1 MKRLFLGLSA
11 TLIGL
16 VGIAQS
22 SFLSGGGDS
31 SSDAA
36 SVSHSLGQ
44 VFDEFYISSSGSIQE
59 GLQQPFFMNCDLME
73 EFDLGPDTLSLCNG
87 ESTTLDA
94 GAGYD
99 AYAWSTGETSQTIT
113 ATATGD
119 YQVLVTDE
127 NGCTAVDSIYAYHA
141 VPSDLEVITIGF
153 GGNSPRVNAR
163 WDNPFGTFDCEV
175 RGGRISPTSYAQ
187 GNPQFANI
195 NNTLIITQ
203 TSDTTILFNVVVFN
217 NPNVPFIVGQRYGF
231 EVRCLCEEGGVTYSE
246 WSGVSSQSTFV
257 VPEPPAG
264 LEAGSFTDEAKS
276 IDVLELALFPNPSS
290 GEELNLSIM
299 AGELESGFIQVLDV
313 QGKLVYD
320 SGFSLDDKSRTLLLR
335 FNERLPRGVYILQVW
350 NESQV
355 VNERFVVE

>member
-1 MKRLFLGLSA
+1 M
-11 TLIGL
+11 
-16 VGIAQS
+16 
-22 SFLSGGGDS
+22 
-31 SSDAA
+31 
-36 SVSHSLGQ
+36 
-44 VFDEFYISSSGSIQE
+44 
-59 GLQQPFFMNCDLME
+59 
-73 EFDLGPDTLSLCNG
+73 
-87 ESTTLDA
+87 
-94 GAGYD
+94 
-99 AYAWSTGETSQTIT
+99 
-113 ATATGD
+113 
-119 YQVLVTDE
+119 
-127 NGCTAVDSIYAYHA
+127 
-141 VPSDLEVITIGF
+141 EVITIGF
-153 GGNSPRVNAR
+153 GGPNPRVNAR

-175 RGGRISPTSYAQ
+175 RGGRISSSSYDQ

-195 NNTLIITQ
+195 NNTRILTQ
-203 TSDTTILFNVVVFN
+203 TSDTTLLFNVVVYN
-217 NPNVPFIVGQRYGF
+217 NPNVPFIIGQRYGF
-231 EVRCLCEEGGVTYSE
+231 EVRCLCEECGETYSE

-299 AGELESGFIQVLDV
+299 TGELESGFIQVLDV